1 MPNKDFITGR
11 LLNWTLSA
19 EVSRIVIPIGIAYG
33 SDTDAAKSTIMSV
46 ITEHPLIVSEP
57 APMVTF
63 EEFGDSSLNLIV
75 RCFISMDN
83 MSQRLTVIDELYSK
97 INLRLQAANI
107 EIPFPQRDLHVR
119 STTNELPSELQPSTP
134 PAAANGKAAAA
145 KETPAAAQKPEA

>member
-1 MPNKDFITGR
+1 
-11 LLNWTLSA
+11 
-19 EVSRIVIPIGIAYG
+19 
-33 SDTDAAKSTIMSV
+33 
-46 ITEHPLIVSEP
+46 
-57 APMVTF
+57 MVTF